1 MYPKPVTL
9 QITEKTTLREFI
21 STMGEDT
28 LYAYDRRVIGVVVN
42 NKRKW
47 DSAKLNPGDKITIY
61 PIIVGG

>member
-9 QITEKTTLREFI
+9 KITEKTTLREFI